1 MKSTI
6 VNAAKL
12 KEFTS
17 ISDNI
22 DCNLLEPYLQI
33 SQEMY
38 ISPILGE
45 DLYSDIVDRYDNNTL
60 TGDCYNTLYEDYL
73 IPAIGYTAF
82 YSAAPF
88 IAYKMQ
94 RGGLLKHKTDNSE
107 TISVE
112 EFTKYSERLENIK
125 NFYMRRLE
133 KYLCDNRS
141 CFPNY
146 NSPKNVRATGVGG
159 IFTGFPKTRRNNDF
173 WTTIL
178 DDCC

>member
-1 MKSTI
+1 
-6 VNAAKL
+6 
-12 KEFTS
+12 
-17 ISDNI
+17 
-22 DCNLLEPYLQI
+22 
-33 SQEMY
+33 
-38 ISPILGE
+38 
-45 DLYSDIVDRYDNNTL
+45 L

-173 WTTIL
+173 WTNIL